1 MAARSD
7 TTPRRVEPRFG
18 SSCRMAK
25 VLVVDDEESIIWIFR
40 KLIEGMGHQFLS
52 ASTGEK
58 GIEIA
63 RADQPDLVF
72 MDVKLPGM
80 DGLTALEEV
89 RRVAPRARYIV
100 MTAHGTLDT
109 AVRAMKLGAVEYL
122 SKPVDLDQAR
132 ALIEGSLKG
141 AGTSREVESLRKTG
155 NLGEIVGRSAQMQD
169 VFKKIAAVAG
179 SDANVLLLGESGT
192 GKELLARAVHYNS
205 NRSTGPFEAIN
216 CSSIPE
222 TLLESELFGHEKGAF
237 TGAVRQKPGKFEVA
251 GGGTVFLDEVGEI
264 SLTAQVKL
272 LRFLE
277 ERKFERVGGTDSV
290 SVDVRIVSATNQNL
304 DERVREGRFRED
316 LYFRLNVVRIDVPPL
331 RDRRDDIPVL
341 VAHFL
346 DLARGAGVTSEAL
359 ELLKNHTWPGNVREL
374 RNAIERG
381 VVLARGTPI
390 RPEHL
395 PESVTSPRPMGESD
409 VEARVRELVERL
421 IAQGMPGELYHM
433 VEARWEKALLR
444 RVLEQTGSN
453 QVKAAELLGINR
465 MTLRKK
471 MEQYGL

>member
-1 MAARSD
+1 
-7 TTPRRVEPRFG
+7 
-18 SSCRMAK
+18 MAK

-40 KLIEGMGHQFLS
+40 KLVEGLGHQCLS
-52 ASTGEK
+52 AATGEQ

-63 RADQPDLVF
+63 RAEQPDLVF

-80 DGLTALEEV
+80 DGLTALAEV
-89 RRVAPRARYIV
+89 RRVAPRAKYVV

-109 AVRAMKLGAVEYL
+109 AVKAMKLGAVEYL

-132 ALIEGSLKG
+132 ALIQNSLKG
-141 AGTSREVESLRKTG
+141 AGMSREVESIRKAGGLTG
-155 NLGEIVGRSAQMQD
+155 IVGRSPQMQD

-179 SDANVLLLGESGT
+179 SDASVLLIGESGT

-205 NRSTGPFEAIN
+205 GRASGPFEAIN
-216 CSSIPE
+216 CASIPE

-237 TGAVRQKPGKFEVA
+237 TGAIRQKPGKFEVA

-264 SLTAQVKL
+264 TLAAQVKL

-277 ERKFERVGGTDSV
+277 ERKFERVGGTESV
-290 SVDVRIVSATNQNL
+290 SVDIRIVSATNQNL

-341 VAHFL
+341 VAYFL

-359 ELLKNHTWPGNVREL
+359 ELLKNHAWPGNVREL

-409 VEARVRELVERL
+409 LEARVRELVEKL
-421 IAQGMPGELYHM
+421 IAQGTPGDLYHM

-453 QVKAAELLGINR
+453 QVKASELLGINR

>member
-1 MAARSD
+1 
-7 TTPRRVEPRFG
+7 
-18 SSCRMAK
+18 MAK
-25 VLVVDDEESIIWIFR
+25 VLVVDDEDSIIWVFR
-40 KLIEGMGHQFLS
+40 RLVESMGHQFLS
-52 ASTGEK
+52 AASGEK
-58 GIEIA
+58 GIEAA
-63 RADQPDLVF
+63 RTEQPDLVF
-72 MDVKLPGM
+72 MDVKLPGI
-80 DGLTALEEV
+80 DGLAALEEV
-89 RRVAPRARYIV
+89 RRVAPRAKFIV
-100 MTAHGTLDT
+100 MTAHGSLDT
-109 AVRAMKLGAVEYL
+109 AVRAMKLGAVEHL

-132 ALIEGSLKG
+132 GLIQNSLKG
-141 AGTSREVESLRKTG
+141 AGVSREVESLRKAG
-155 NLGEIVGRSAQMQD
+155 NLGGIVGRSPQMQE
-169 VFKKIAAVAG
+169 VFKKVAAVAG
-179 SDANVLLLGESGT
+179 SDASVLLIGESGT

-205 NRSTGPFEAIN
+205 GRASGPFEAIN
-216 CSSIPE
+216 CASIPE

-264 SLTAQVKL
+264 SPSAQVKL

-277 ERKFERVGGTDSV
+277 ERKFERVGGV
-290 SVDVRIVSATNQNL
+290 EPVAVDVRIVSATNQNL

-341 VAHFL
+341 VAYFL

-359 ELLKNHTWPGNVREL
+359 ELLKNHAWPGNVREL

-381 VVLARGTPI
+381 VVLARGTPV

-395 PESVTSPRPMGESD
+395 PESVTSPRPMGETD
-409 VEARVRELVERL
+409 VEARVRELVEKL
-421 IAQGMPGELYHM
+421 VAQGTPGDLYRM
-433 VEARWEKALLR
+433 VESRWEKALLR

-453 QVKAAELLGINR
+453 QVKAAEMLGINR

-471 MEQYGL
+471 MELYGL

>member
-1 MAARSD
+1 
-7 TTPRRVEPRFG
+7 
-18 SSCRMAK
+18 MAK
-25 VLVVDDEESIIWIFR
+25 VLIVDDEESIIWIFR
-40 KLIEGMGHQFLS
+40 KLVEGMGHQCLS
-52 ASTGEK
+52 AATGEQ

-63 RADQPDLVF
+63 RAEQPDLVF

-80 DGLTALEEV
+80 DGLTALVEV
-89 RRVAPRARYIV
+89 HRVAARAKYVV

-109 AVRAMKLGAVEYL
+109 AVKAMKLGAVEYL

-132 ALIEGSLKG
+132 ALIQNSLKG
-141 AGTSREVESLRKTG
+141 AGMSREVESIRKAGGLTG
-155 NLGEIVGRSAQMQD
+155 IVGRSPQMQD

-179 SDANVLLLGESGT
+179 SDASVLLIGESGT

-205 NRSTGPFEAIN
+205 GRASGPFEAIN
-216 CSSIPE
+216 CASIPE

-237 TGAVRQKPGKFEVA
+237 TGAIRQKPGKFEVA

-264 SLTAQVKL
+264 TLAAQVKL

-277 ERKFERVGGTDSV
+277 ERKFERVGGTESV
-290 SVDVRIVSATNQNL
+290 SVDIRIVSATNQNL

-346 DLARGAGVTSEAL
+346 DLARGAGVTSDAL
-359 ELLKNHTWPGNVREL
+359 ELLKNHAWPGNVREL

-381 VVLARGTPI
+381 VVLARGTPV

-395 PESVTSPRPMGESD
+395 PESVTSPRPMGETD
-409 VEARVRELVERL
+409 VEARVRELVEKL
-421 IAQGMPGELYHM
+421 IAQGTPGELYRM
-433 VEARWEKALLR
+433 VESRWEKALIR

-471 MEQYGL
+471 MELYGL

>member
-1 MAARSD
+1 
-7 TTPRRVEPRFG
+7 
-18 SSCRMAK
+18 MAK

-40 KLIEGMGHQFLS
+40 KLIESLGHACLS
-52 ASTGEK
+52 APTAEK

-63 RADQPDLVF
+63 RAEQPELIF

-89 RRVAPRARYIV
+89 RRVAPRSKYVVI
-100 MTAHGTLDT
+100 TAHGSLDT
-109 AVRAMKLGAVEYL
+109 AVRAMKLGAVEHL
-122 SKPVDLDQAR
+122 SKPVELDAAR
-132 ALIEGSLKG
+132 ALIQGALKG
-141 AGTSREVESLRKTG
+141 GGVNREVEALRKAG
-155 NLGEIVGRSAQMQD
+155 GLSGIVGKSPGMQE

-179 SDANVLLLGESGT
+179 SDATVLLIGESGT

-205 NRSTGPFEAIN
+205 ARSSGPFEAIN
-216 CSSIPE
+216 CASIPE

-264 SLTAQVKL
+264 SLAAQVKL

-277 ERKFERVGGTDSV
+277 DRKFERVGGTESIG
-290 SVDVRIVSATNQNL
+290 VDIRIVSATNQNL
-304 DERVREGRFRED
+304 EERVREGRFRED
-316 LYFRLNVVRIDVPPL
+316 LYFRLNVVRIDIPPL
-331 RDRRDDIPVL
+331 RERREDVPLL
-341 VAHFL
+341 VAYFL
-346 DLARGAGVTSEAL
+346 DLARGAGVTTDAL
-359 ELLKNHTWPGNVREL
+359 EALKNHSWPGNVREL

-395 PESVTSPRPMGESD
+395 PETVTSPRPLGESD
-409 VEARVRELVERL
+409 LEARIRELVEKL
-421 IAQGMPGELYHM
+421 VAQGQAGDLYRH

-471 MEQYGL
+471 MEQHGL

>member
-1 MAARSD
+1 
-7 TTPRRVEPRFG
+7 
-18 SSCRMAK
+18 MAK
-25 VLVVDDEESIIWIFR
+25 VLIVDDEESIIWIFR
-40 KLIEGMGHQFLS
+40 KLVEGLGHQCLS
-52 ASTGEK
+52 AATGEQ

-63 RADQPDLVF
+63 RAAQPDLVF

-80 DGLTALEEV
+80 DGLTALAEV
-89 RRVAPRARYIV
+89 HRVAARAKYVV

-109 AVRAMKLGAVEYL
+109 AVKAMKLGAVEYL

-132 ALIEGSLKG
+132 ALIQNSLKG
-141 AGTSREVESLRKTG
+141 AGMSREVESIRKAGGLTG
-155 NLGEIVGRSAQMQD
+155 IVGRSPQMQD

-179 SDANVLLLGESGT
+179 SDASVLLIGESGT

-205 NRSTGPFEAIN
+205 GRASGPFEAIN
-216 CSSIPE
+216 CASIPE

-237 TGAVRQKPGKFEVA
+237 TGAIRQKPGKFEVA

-264 SLTAQVKL
+264 SLAAQVKL

-277 ERKFERVGGTDSV
+277 ERKFERVGGTESV
-290 SVDVRIVSATNQNL
+290 SVDIRIVSATNQNL

-331 RDRRDDIPVL
+331 RDRRDDVPVL
-341 VAHFL
+341 VAYFL
-346 DLARGAGVTSEAL
+346 DLARGAGITSEAL
-359 ELLKNHTWPGNVREL
+359 ELLKNHAWPGNVREL

-395 PESVTSPRPMGESD
+395 PESITSPRPMGESD
-409 VEARVRELVERL
+409 LEARVRELVEKL
-421 IAQGMPGELYHM
+421 IAQGTPGDLYHM

-453 QVKAAELLGINR
+453 QVKASELLGINR